1 MTRISRALLLA
12 ALLLCAAGQSAAPPD
27 EYESATRHQIFTI
40 EDLLRIADLSEPS
53 FSPDGEFLV
62 YTVTTNNLEKD
73 KPQSE
78 LWRIRWDGSDRR
90 ALTRAADADAWQPQ
104 WSPNGDGIAFLSD
117 RGGEDATT
125 QVWLMP
131 AASGEAEKLTDF
143 PGGVIDYAWAPD
155 GRRLA
160 VIARDAERPAG
171 AAKPPKPPPIVID
184 RYQFKEDFIG
194 RLTERRQHLYLF
206 ELDGG
211 TATLLTPGAHDE
223 YLPSWSPDGSQ
234 IAYVTKRG
242 TDPDRHRNWDIYL
255 VEPRAEAEERRL
267 TNFPGADLDPYW
279 EARPDWSPDGRRIA
293 YLQGGEDRLH
303 EYSPM
308 QLAVIDV
315 ATGEATLP
323 AAIDRPFTKP
333 AFSPDGRSVLALI
346 EHSRVTW
353 LSRIELATGKITPLT
368 SGPRFDYDFALAP
381 NGRIAVLGGD
391 DYHPY
396 EIAAVERRGLRTLAD
411 HNGFLRDRR
420 LAPVE
425 PIEFD
430 SADGT
435 RIHGFLVKPIDYEAG
450 RRYPTILRIH
460 GGPIYQYSHEFL
472 SDWQVYA
479 AQGYAVVAANPR
491 GSSGRGLDFAL
502 EIYADWGNKDI
513 ADVLAAVDHV
523 VAAGIADPE
532 RLGIGGRS
540 YGGML
545 TNYVIARDPR
555 FKAAV
560 SGAGTSHS
568 IAMYGADQYTRE
580 VEYELGKPWENRE
593 AYDRTSFPF
602 LHADRIK
609 TPTLFYCE
617 ELDLNVPC
625 LGSEQMYQAL
635 RSLGVPTQ
643 LVIYPDEW
651 HPVTVPSYL
660 RDRMRR
666 HLDWYGRYL
675 TSRP

>member
-1 MTRISRALLLA
+1 MNRAASALFA
-12 ALLLCAAGQSAAPPD
+12 ASMLLCTVSAQAADSRFGID
-27 EYESATRHQIFTI
+27 
-40 EDLLRIADLSEPS
+40 DLLRIADIEEPV
-53 FSPDGEFLV
+53 FSPDGEYLA
-62 YTVTTNNLEKD
+62 YSVTTNNLERD
-73 KPQSE
+73 EPQSD
-78 LWRIRWDGSDRR
+78 LWRVRWNGGDRR
-90 ALTRAADADAWQPQ
+90 ALTQTPDASEWRAE
-104 WSPNGDGIAFLSD
+104 WSPDGRWIAFLSD
-117 RGGEDATT
+117 RGGDDATT

-131 AASGEAEKLTDF
+131 AASGEAEKITDF

-160 VIARDAERPAG
+160 VIARDPERPADQP
-171 AAKPPKPPPIVID
+171 KPLRPPPIVID
-184 RYQFKEDFIG
+184 RYQFKDDGIG
-194 RLTERRQHLYLF
+194 LLTERRQHLYLF
-206 ELDGG
+206 ELDGRK
-211 TATLLTPGAHDE
+211 AVLLTAGAHDE
-223 YLPSWSPDGSQ
+223 YLPSWSPDGRH

-242 TDPDRHRNWDIYL
+242 ADPDRHRNWDIYL
-255 VEPRAEAEERRL
+255 IEPRAGAEERRL
-267 TNFPGADLDPYW
+267 TSFAGADLDPYW
-279 EARPDWSPDGRRIA
+279 ETRPDWSPDSRRVA

-303 EYSPM
+303 EYALT

-315 ATGEATLP
+315 ATGESILP
-323 AAIDRPFTKP
+323 ASIDRPFGRP
-333 AFSPDGRSVLALI
+333 RFSPDGKSVLALI

-353 LSRIELATGKITPLT
+353 LSRIDLSTGKIAPLT
-368 SGPRFDYDFALAP
+368 QGRRFDYDFDIAR

-391 DYHPY
+391 DHHPY
-396 EIAAVERRGLRTLAD
+396 EIAAVEWRRLRTLAD
-411 HNGFLRDRR
+411 HNAFLRDKR
-420 LAPVE
+420 LADVE

-430 SADGT
+430 SADDT
-435 RIHGFLVKPIDYEAG
+435 RIQGFLVKPVDYEPH

-460 GGPIYQYSHEFL
+460 GGPVYQFSHEFM

-502 EIYADWGNKDI
+502 EIYADWGNKDT

-523 VAAGIADPE
+523 VALGVADPQ
-532 RLGIGGRS
+532 RLAIGGRS

-545 TNYVIARDPR
+545 TNYVIARDTR

-560 SGAGTSHS
+560 SGAGISHI
-568 IAMYGADQYTRE
+568 IAAYGADQYTRE
-580 VEYELGKPWENRE
+580 MEFELGRPWG
-593 AYDRTSFPF
+593 DRTAWDRVSLPF
-602 LHADRIK
+602 LHADRIT

-617 ELDLNVPC
+617 ELDVNVPC

-660 RDRMRR
+660 RDRMQR